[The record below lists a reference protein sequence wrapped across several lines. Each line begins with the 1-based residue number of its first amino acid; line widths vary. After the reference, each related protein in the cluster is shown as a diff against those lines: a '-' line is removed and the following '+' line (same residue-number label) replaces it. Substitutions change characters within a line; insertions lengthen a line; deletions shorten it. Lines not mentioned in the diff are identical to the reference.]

1 MIKWERYAVD
11 EVLQELNRKEDLEK
25 VDRTDLL
32 NRKVDF
38 LNEKLKQVY
47 IKMDRLFETRK
58 ETNSNSNPFTVQST
72 AFSIEAN
79 PFSNTINNLD
89 KLETPRI
96 PTERALTSGDVLSP
110 EKITIQ
116 NDSNLKKTVKTSVD
130 NEFLKK
136 FNKPQKPLSHTSKL
150 ILLNPNSDPDIIS
163 K

>member
-1 MIKWERYAVD
+1 
-11 EVLQELNRKEDLEK
+11 
-25 VDRTDLL
+25 
-32 NRKVDF
+32 
-38 LNEKLKQVY
+38 
-47 IKMDRLFETRK
+47 MDRLFETKK

-89 KLETPRI
+89 KLETPRVL
-96 PTERALTSGDVLSP
+96 TERALTSGDVLSP

-116 NDSNLKKTVKTSVD
+116 KTEKTSID

-136 FNKPQKPLSHTSKL
+136 ITKPQKPSSHTSKS

-163 K
+163 KYMRI